1 VALAGRGRNWVPRR
15 VRRHLGDAEAQA
27 REGHYDYNVTK
38 DYQCVTLLCLVD
50 TDPPT
55 NFPYVSSKLDP
66 ISTGAALG

>member
-27 REGHYDYNVTK
+27 REGHYDYNVTN
-38 DYQCVTLLCLVD
+38 DYQCVTLLCLVAA
-50 TDPPT
+50 T
-55 NFPYVSSKLDP
+55 NFPHVSSKLDP